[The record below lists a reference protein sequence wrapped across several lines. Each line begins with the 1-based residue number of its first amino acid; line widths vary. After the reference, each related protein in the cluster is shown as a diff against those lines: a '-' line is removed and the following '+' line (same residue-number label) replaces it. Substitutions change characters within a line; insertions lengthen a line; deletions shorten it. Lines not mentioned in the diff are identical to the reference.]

1 MYERTKLTH
10 VAIRFLGKVYSLPA
24 PARHHDVIRLICQE
38 ANVAHVDAH
47 DDDQGFLDE
56 KGTYLT
62 RKQALVS
69 ADLLGQLKPGTVVRC
84 SQLFSEDVW

>member
-10 VAIRFLGKVYSLPA
+10 VAIRFRGKTYALPA
-24 PARHHDVIRLICQE
+24 PNRHHHVIAFIVRE
-38 ANVAHVDAH
+38 TGVDHVDAR
-47 DDDQGFLDE
+47 DEDQGFLDE
-56 KGTYLT
+56 SGTYLN

-84 SQLFSEDVW
+84 GQLFSEDVW